1 MTVLALGCM
10 DALFPFP
17 FLLSFRKFKIEQRG
31 RTLLKINRFI
41 DDINS
46 RYSIFKKSQITCHC
60 NERTFPSPEIYFSL
74 LETQVTLNL
83 VGLLSRLLLFLF

>member
-31 RTLLKINRFI
+31 RTSLKINRFI

-46 RYSIFKKSQITCHC
+46 RYSIFPSKRVKLLVTVT
-60 NERTFPSPEIYFSL
+60 NERSLPLKYIFHFSKL
-74 LETQVTLNL
+74 K
-83 VGLLSRLLLFLF
+83 SR